1 MNVDGVIAL
10 VPIVKSLYEAVGHG
24 DVEAVGVHLAEDV
37 AWEVSTESATLPW
50 APFRSGRDSVAES
63 FQPIS
68 GLEVRMLPRTFL
80 QSDDTVAVVI
90 GFETVLPPAAG
101 ASESILY
108 RWDEVHQ
115 WRFNGAGLVSLFRQ
129 RHDRRPQGLVSAGR
143 GRVIPF
149 SPDGDDDR

>member
-1 MNVDGVIAL
+1 MNVDGVMTL

-24 DVEAVGVHLAEDV
+24 DVQAVVVHLAEDV

-63 FQPIS
+63 FQPIA
-68 GLEVRMLPRTFL
+68 GLEVRMLPRTFF
-80 QSDDTVAVVI
+80 QSDDTVAVLI

-101 ASESILY
+101 ASESLLY

-115 WRFNGAGLVSLFRQ
+115 WRFNDDGLVSLFRQ
-129 RHDRRPQGLVSAGR
+129 RHDRRPQGLASAER

-149 SPDGDDDR
+149 TPDDGSDG